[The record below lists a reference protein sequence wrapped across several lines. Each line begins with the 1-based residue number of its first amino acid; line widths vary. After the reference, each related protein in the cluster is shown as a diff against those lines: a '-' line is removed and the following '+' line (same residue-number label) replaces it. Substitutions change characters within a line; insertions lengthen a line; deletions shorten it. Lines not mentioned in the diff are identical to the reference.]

1 MRRIFQNK
9 KIVGIYN
16 DYFDYLKITFLILLI
31 IGLVLSFFFSPS
43 DYLQGEVVR
52 IMYVHVPS
60 SWLALMIFSAM
71 SVFSLISLIFRF
83 RIFTIFTKSLAPI
96 GFTFSLISIFT
107 GSLWGQPT
115 WGTFWTWDAR
125 LTSMM
130 LLVLLY
136 IFYILSWVVI
146 KNIFTAEK
154 ISSLIAVFG
163 LANIP
168 LIKFSVI
175 WWNTLHQP
183 ASIKFLEESTIHES
197 MLAPLMFMFIAFAFF
212 SLMVFLIRFKV
223 ESFKLKIL
231 REKS

>member
-1 MRRIFQNK
+1 M
-9 KIVGIYN
+9 
-16 DYFDYLKITFLILLI
+16 
-31 IGLVLSFFFSPS
+31 
-43 DYLQGEVVR
+43 
-52 IMYVHVPS
+52 
-60 SWLALMIFSAM
+60 
-71 SVFSLISLIFRF
+71 
-83 RIFTIFTKSLAPI
+83 
-96 GFTFSLISIFT
+96 
-107 GSLWGQPT
+107 
-115 WGTFWTWDAR
+115 
-125 LTSMM
+125 
-130 LLVLLY
+130 
-136 IFYILSWVVI
+136 I

-197 MLAPLMFMFIAFAFF
+197 MLAPLIFMFIAFAFF